1 MPRTGKPSLVL
12 LDRVPGA
19 FAALEDG
26 DDDSLMLLASGED
39 VRAFELLTRRHLGVL
54 TGYCAKFLGSA
65 RAGEEVAQDALVELW
80 TRRSRYASGR
90 FKVFLFT
97 IARTRCLN
105 RLRDDRRRGAR
116 ADPRDPALEG
126 EEGEVESHRPDQ
138 LDELLERERVRRTRE
153 ALLTLAPKL
162 REAVLLRFDQGLSY
176 AEIAR
181 IVLRPEVTVRSRVF
195 HALRK
200 LRHILGEEAVP

>member
-1 MPRTGKPSLVL
+1 MPGSGKPSLVRL
-12 LDRVPGA
+12 HRAPAGS
-19 FAALEDG
+19 AALDAC
-26 DDDSLMLLASGED
+26 DDDSLMLLAAGD
-39 VRAFELLTRRHLGVL
+39 HTRAFEVLTRRHLGVL

-90 FKVFLFT
+90 FKIFLFT

-116 ADPRDPALEG
+116 AGPWDPATDG
-126 EEGEVESHRPDQ
+126 GAEVDAGRPDQ
-138 LDELLERERVRRTRE
+138 LHELLERERVRRTRE
-153 ALLTLAPKL
+153 ALLALAPKL
-162 REAVLLRFDQGLSY
+162 REALLLRFDQGLSY

-181 IVLRPEVTVRSRVF
+181 VVHRPEVTVRSRVF

-200 LRHILGEEAVP
+200 LRHALGEEALP